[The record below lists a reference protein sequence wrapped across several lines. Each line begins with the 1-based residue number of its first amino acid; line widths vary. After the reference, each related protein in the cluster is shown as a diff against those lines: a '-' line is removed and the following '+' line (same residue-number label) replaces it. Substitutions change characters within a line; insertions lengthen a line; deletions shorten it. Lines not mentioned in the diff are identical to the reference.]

1 MIHSGF
7 LNFGVDVFFFFFFR
21 VRVRVSP
28 TENTRLYQRKHDPL
42 NWYHCL
48 RIKRLQNC
56 VN

>member
-7 LNFGVDVFFFFFFR
+7 LNFGVDVFF
-21 VRVRVSP
+21 
-28 TENTRLYQRKHDPL
+28 LYICAARQKILDSIRRNDPL

-48 RIKRLQNC
+48 RIKCLQKC